1 MHRKARHNQ
10 VLFRLQRHL
19 LRYLLRIPVPSTAIR
34 SITLASASDGC
45 WPTANNVVLAVPE
58 PATYGMFL
66 AGLGF
71 LGLMAR
77 LPVLRGRV
85 RICAASFR

>member
-1 MHRKARHNQ
+1 
-10 VLFRLQRHL
+10 
-19 LRYLLRIPVPSTAIR
+19 
-34 SITLASASDGC
+34 
-45 WPTANNVVLAVPE
+45 VVLAVPE